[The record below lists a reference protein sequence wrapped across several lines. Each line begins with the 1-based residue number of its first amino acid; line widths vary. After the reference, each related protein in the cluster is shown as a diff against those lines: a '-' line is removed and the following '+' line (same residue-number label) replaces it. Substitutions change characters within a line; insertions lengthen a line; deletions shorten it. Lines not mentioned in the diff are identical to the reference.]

1 MPNLDHVVNLKKDRY
16 TWNKWRE
23 DNPGVE
29 IDLRGRISLKPAWIG
44 PISAGLILAIPFP
57 VYIRIRTERDTHRRM
72 CIEID
77 RLEYELL
84 EFHNLMRLTACVP
97 GGWGEN
103 GLEMGNCPRQVR
115 RQNQPC
121 G

>member
-1 MPNLDHVVNLKKDRY
+1 MHAVGSGFIEK
-16 TWNKWRE
+16 
-23 DNPGVE
+23 
-29 IDLRGRISLKPAWIG
+29 A
-44 PISAGLILAIPFP
+44 ILAEAAQKRVAP
-57 VYIRIRTERDTHRRM
+57 ERDTHRRM